1 MTSWP
6 VRRLGV
12 LLRPPPHAGWRRFG
26 TQAASLL
33 GVAGVAI
40 CQPVLDL
47 FGRNPT
53 FFVAGRYSAGQIVAF
68 ALVVA
73 LAPAAVAVA
82 LVGLARAVHRRAGA
96 VAYVA
101 LLALLAG
108 MFGLSVA
115 RAVGVRGLVPAGLL
129 AGVIALA
136 VVVAD
141 RCLAPARQFLTYLA
155 AGNLVFVGS
164 FLFTSPTARLVSAEA
179 GAGTWATE
187 PVELEGPVVVLVL
200 DELPLTSLLRPDG
213 SIDAA
218 RFPRFAELA
227 ARSTWFRNA
236 STESTETFTSVPSIL
251 SGRRGGDDDVP
262 SLRDYPD
269 NLFTLVGDRYPVHRY
284 ETVTDLCPPDVCPP
298 PERGRLHRALAD
310 AAVVYGHRVLPEPLG
325 ARLPPVDA
333 AWGGFLG
340 DASEAPPASEELRE
354 LLDKGLEEWVKEDF
368 GAVSGLR
375 GVLAGIDGGP
385 SLNVAHVLL
394 PHQPWRLTPEL
405 VPATHRSRTLDLPE
419 SPDDPAFDRTVRELQ
434 QAHLLQ
440 VGAADTLVG
449 ELIDHLDEVG
459 AWDDALVVVVADH
472 GIDLSPPE
480 LTRDLL
486 PGNEDEVLRIPLFI
500 KAPGQ
505 RQGEVRDD
513 PATTLDVVPSVV
525 DLLDVEVDRE
535 LPGHSLFDGSPAPR
549 RLLESELDRALA
561 VVAEREETFFQHG
574 EGWAGVAAV
583 GPHGDLVGRTVDELV
598 VGEPSRLSVTLD
610 EQDAFDDVSLAT
622 GPVPRMVGGT
632 VTGSGGPPDDLVVA
646 VNGVVAGTFGGFS
659 PEGEGWRGSG
669 LLAPVLVDGR
679 NEVVVYEVERAAG
692 TVVLHPSA

>member
-1 MTSWP
+1 M
-6 VRRLGV
+6 
-12 LLRPPPHAGWRRFG
+12 
-26 TQAASLL
+26 
-33 GVAGVAI
+33 
-40 CQPVLDL
+40 
-47 FGRNPT
+47 
-53 FFVAGRYSAGQIVAF
+53 
-68 ALVVA
+68 
-73 LAPAAVAVA
+73 
-82 LVGLARAVHRRAGA
+82 
-96 VAYVA
+96 AYVA

-284 ETVTDLCPPDVCPP
+284 ETVTDLCPGRLPAA
-298 PERGRLHRALAD
+298 RARRLHRALAD

-325 ARLPPVDA
+325 KRLPPVGA

-354 LLDKGLEEWVKEDF
+354 LLDKGWR
-368 GAVSGLR
+368 SGSR
-375 GVLAGIDGGP
+375 RTSVPCRACAACWRDRRRA
-385 SLNVAHVLL
+385 SVNVAHVLL

-419 SPDDPAFDRTVRELQ
+419 APT
-434 QAHLLQ
+434 
-440 VGAADTLVG
+440 
-449 ELIDHLDEVG
+449 
-459 AWDDALVVVVADH
+459 
-472 GIDLSPPE
+472 
-480 LTRDLL
+480 TR
-486 PGNEDEVLRIPLFI
+486 
-500 KAPGQ
+500 
-505 RQGEVRDD
+505 
-513 PATTLDVVPSVV
+513 PS
-525 DLLDVEVDRE
+525 
-535 LPGHSLFDGSPAPR
+535 
-549 RLLESELDRALA
+549 
-561 VVAEREETFFQHG
+561 
-574 EGWAGVAAV
+574 
-583 GPHGDLVGRTVDELV
+583 
-598 VGEPSRLSVTLD
+598 
-610 EQDAFDDVSLAT
+610 T
-622 GPVPRMVGGT
+622 GPS
-632 VTGSGGPPDDLVVA
+632 GSSSRPTCCRSAPP
-646 VNGVVAGTFGGFS
+646 T
-659 PEGEGWRGSG
+659 
-669 LLAPVLVDGR
+669 
-679 NEVVVYEVERAAG
+679 
-692 TVVLHPSA
+692 PSWVS

>member
-251 SGRRGGDDDVP
+251 SGRRGGDDVP

-340 DASEAPPASEELRE
+340 DASEAPPASEE

-505 RQGEVRDD
+505 R
-513 PATTLDVVPSVV
+513 
-525 DLLDVEVDRE
+525 
-535 LPGHSLFDGSPAPR
+535 
-549 RLLESELDRALA
+549 
-561 VVAEREETFFQHG
+561 
-574 EGWAGVAAV
+574 
-583 GPHGDLVGRTVDELV
+583 
-598 VGEPSRLSVTLD
+598 
-610 EQDAFDDVSLAT
+610 
-622 GPVPRMVGGT
+622 
-632 VTGSGGPPDDLVVA
+632 
-646 VNGVVAGTFGGFS
+646 
-659 PEGEGWRGSG
+659 
-669 LLAPVLVDGR
+669 
-679 NEVVVYEVERAAG
+679 
-692 TVVLHPSA
+692 